1 LSPTVLGQPEGPGET
16 RGDQWVR
23 GVRTLLAVSQHA
35 SSSASQA
42 AVFGALTRT
51 IARLTVAR
59 RAAFW
64 ALQPDSTVVLVR
76 EPFGFPEEALAAL
89 AGMPGG
95 PDTEGV
101 MYDVLFGDDVWR
113 AEGAAELEAIG
124 ASSGIVVPWRTGEQ
138 RLGLLGVYESSRP
151 GGFTD
156 ADVWVAR
163 IAAIAAGLVWQER
176 QAARRGHEA
185 EQQHARKL
193 HEYAQRIAEL
203 ERVKSNVVN
212 LAAQELRS
220 PLGVIRGCLSV
231 LEQGA
236 VQGADDVWRMVPVLS
251 ANATAMSSLIDDM
264 VDTARLE
271 EGRIRLSMER
281 LDLRDLV
288 AEAAGVANLRLG
300 SRHRL
305 IVRTDDRPVVV
316 IGDRLRLANIID
328 NLVENAIKYSPEG
341 GPVHCSVEVQK
352 GAAVLRVIDRG
363 LGIADEHLPT
373 LFTRFGRIA
382 TRETSG
388 IPGTGLGLFL
398 GRELALMHGGD
409 IAVESQPGVGS
420 AFSLALPRLP
430 DELEPAASSTCPDLT
445 RFDLGD
451 MIACSAALRDIGA
464 RAASFEQ
471 AAGEMVRHLHDTLRA
486 GDAGERATALVR
498 LFRAVPMS
506 RLDPE
511 RKALARQAMGRR
523 DVDAGT
529 LCLAL
534 VGTAGERE
542 EWCDPA
548 RSQGHRVIPLP
559 AGQRWSPMLTRLVR
573 DLGLDPGRAGDPELM
588 LDMGERSCNVLH
600 VPEARDSPYVPAQEE
615 FVRPFGIRSVL
626 GFGGLLG
633 RQDLY
638 VVIVFAKAPIPRSAA
653 ALFRAIAHSVRM
665 ALQPLESDLLG
676 ASPPTG
682 LHLVA
687 DEPG

>member
-1 LSPTVLGQPEGPGET
+1 LSSTVLGQPGGHGEA

-35 SSSASQA
+35 TSSASQA
-42 AVFGALTRT
+42 VLFGALTRT

-64 ALQPDSTVVLVR
+64 ALQPDSTVVLLR
-76 EPFGFPEEALAAL
+76 DPFGFRDDALAAL
-89 AGMPGG
+89 EGMPGG
-95 PDTEGV
+95 PDTEGA

-113 AEGAAELEAIG
+113 ANGPADLEEIG

-138 RLGLLGVYESSRP
+138 RLGLLGVYDSSRP
-151 GGFTD
+151 AGFSE

-176 QAARRGHEA
+176 QSARRAHEA

-193 HEYAQRIAEL
+193 HEYAHRISEL
-203 ERVKSNVVN
+203 EQVKSNVVN

-236 VQGADDVWRMVPVLS
+236 VQDADDVWRMVPVLS
-251 ANATAMSSLIDDM
+251 ANATAMGRLLDDM
-264 VDTARLE
+264 VETARME
-271 EGRIRLSMER
+271 EGRIQLSMER

-300 SRHRL
+300 SQHRL
-305 IVRTDDRPVVV
+305 VVRTDDRPVLVV
-316 IGDRLRLANIID
+316 GDRLRLANVID
-328 NLVENAIKYSPEG
+328 NLVENAIKYSPAG
-341 GPVHCSVEVQK
+341 GPIHCSVDVQK
-352 GAAVLRVIDRG
+352 GAAVFRVIDRG
-363 LGIADEHLPT
+363 VGIADEHLPT

-398 GRELALMHGGD
+398 CRELALMHGGD

-430 DELEPAASSTCPDLT
+430 DELEPHAPSSRQDLT

-451 MIACSAALRDIGA
+451 MIACSTAMRDIGA
-464 RAASFEQ
+464 SAGSFEE
-471 AAGEMVRHLHDTLRA
+471 AAGAMVRHLYDTLRA
-486 GDAGERATALVR
+486 GESGERATALVR

-523 DVDAGT
+523 DVDAAT

-573 DLGLDPGRAGDPELM
+573 DLGLDPRRARDPELM
-588 LDMGERSCNVLH
+588 LDMGEKTCNVFH
-600 VPEARDSPYVPAQEE
+600 VLDARDSPYVPAQEE
-615 FVRPFGIRSVL
+615 FVRPFGIRSVI

-633 RQDLY
+633 REDLY
-638 VVIVFAKAPIPRSAA
+638 VVVVFAKAPISRACA
-653 ALFRAIAHSVRM
+653 ALFRAISHSARM

-676 ASPPTG
+676 ASAPTG
-682 LHLVA
+682 LRVVA
-687 DEPG
+687 DEAP

>member
-1 LSPTVLGQPEGPGET
+1 
-16 RGDQWVR
+16 
-23 GVRTLLAVSQHA
+23 
-35 SSSASQA
+35 
-42 AVFGALTRT
+42 
-51 IARLTVAR
+51 
-59 RAAFW
+59 
-64 ALQPDSTVVLVR
+64 
-76 EPFGFPEEALAAL
+76 
-89 AGMPGG
+89 
-95 PDTEGV
+95 

-113 AEGAAELEAIG
+113 ADGAAELGAIG

-138 RLGLLGVYESSRP
+138 RLGLLGVYDSSRP
-151 GGFTD
+151 AGFTD

-176 QAARRGHEA
+176 QSARRAHGA

-193 HEYAQRIAEL
+193 HEYSQRISEL
-203 ERVKSNVVN
+203 ERVKSSVVN

-236 VQGADDVWRMVPVLS
+236 VRGADDVWRMVPVLS
-251 ANATAMSSLIDDM
+251 ANARAMGTLIDDM
-264 VDTARLE
+264 VETARLE
-271 EGRIRLSMER
+271 EGRIQLSMER
-281 LDLRDLV
+281 VDLRDLV

-300 SRHRL
+300 AQHRL

-316 IGDRLRLANIID
+316 VGDRLRLTNVID
-328 NLVENAIKYSPEG
+328 NLVENAIKYSPGG
-341 GPVHCSVEVQK
+341 GPIHCSVEVQK
-352 GAAVLRVIDRG
+352 GAAVFRVIDRG
-363 LGIADEHLPT
+363 VGIADEHLPT

-398 GRELALMHGGD
+398 SRELALMHGGD

-430 DELEPAASSTCPDLT
+430 DELEPAPAHPDLT

-451 MIACSAALRDIGA
+451 MIACSSAVREIGA
-464 RAASFEQ
+464 AAASFEE
-471 AAGEMVRHLHDTLRA
+471 AAEAIVRHLHDTLRA
-486 GDAGERATALVR
+486 GDSGERAAALVR

-511 RKALARQAMGRR
+511 RKAIARQAMGRR
-523 DVDAGT
+523 EVDPGT

-534 VGTAGERE
+534 VGTAGDRE

-573 DLGLDPGRAGDPELM
+573 DLGLDPRRARDPELM
-588 LDMGERSCNVLH
+588 LDMGEKTCNVFH

-633 RQDLY
+633 REDLY
-638 VVIVFAKAPIPRSAA
+638 VVVVFARAPISRACA
-653 ALFRAIAHSVRM
+653 ALFRAISHSTRM

-676 ASPPTG
+676 ASAPTG
-682 LHLVA
+682 LRVVP
-687 DEPG
+687 DEPA

>member
-1 LSPTVLGQPEGPGET
+1 MNPTVLGQPDGPPEA

-35 SSSASQA
+35 TSSASQS
-42 AVFGALTRT
+42 AVFAALTRT

-76 EPFGFPEEALAAL
+76 DPFGFTEEALAAL
-89 AGMPGG
+89 QGMPGG

-113 AEGAAELEAIG
+113 TRGAGELEAIG

-138 RLGLLGVYESSRP
+138 RLGLLGVYDSTRP

-176 QAARRGHEA
+176 QAARRAHEA
-185 EQQHARKL
+185 EHQNARRL
-193 HEYAQRIAEL
+193 HEYAQRISEL

-212 LAAQELRS
+212 MAAQELRS

-236 VQGADDVWRMVPVLS
+236 VQSVDEVWRMVPVLS
-251 ANATAMSSLIDDM
+251 ANATAMGTLIDDM
-264 VDTARLE
+264 VETARLE
-271 EGRIRLSMER
+271 DGRVELSMER

-288 AEAAGVANLRLG
+288 AEAAGVANLRLD

-316 IGDRLRLANIID
+316 VGDRLRLANIID

-341 GPVHCSVEVQK
+341 GPVHCSVEIQK
-352 GAAVLRVIDRG
+352 GAAVFRVIDRG
-363 LGIADEHLPT
+363 IGIADEHLGT

-382 TRETSG
+382 TSETSG

-398 GRELALMHGGD
+398 CRELALMHGGD
-409 IAVESQPGVGS
+409 ITVESQPGVGS

-430 DELEPAASSTCPDLT
+430 DELEPSASVASPDLT

-451 MIACSAALRDIGA
+451 MIACSAAFRDIGA
-464 RAASFEQ
+464 RARSFEE
-471 AAGEMVRHLHDTLRA
+471 AASGMVRHLHETLI
-486 GDAGERATALVR
+486 AGETGARATALVR
-498 LFRAVPMS
+498 LFRAVPLS

-511 RKALARQAMGRR
+511 RKAVARQVMGRR
-523 DVDAGT
+523 EVEAGT
-529 LCLAL
+529 LCMAL

-573 DLGLDPGRAGDPELM
+573 DLGLDPNRVRDPELM
-588 LDMGERSCNVLH
+588 LDIGEKTCNVFH

-638 VVIVFAKAPIPRSAA
+638 AVIIFAKAPIPRASA
-653 ALFRAIAHSVRM
+653 ALFR
-665 ALQPLESDLLG
+665 
-676 ASPPTG
+676 
-682 LHLVA
+682 
-687 DEPG
+687 

>member
-1 LSPTVLGQPEGPGET
+1 LSPTVLGQPDGPGEA

-76 EPFGFPEEALAAL
+76 EPFGFPETALAAL

-113 AEGAAELEAIG
+113 AGGAAELEAIG

-176 QAARRGHEA
+176 QAARRAHEA
-185 EQQHARKL
+185 EQQHARRL
-193 HEYAQRIAEL
+193 HEHAQRIAEL

-305 IVRTDDRPVVV
+305 IVRTHDRPVVV
-316 IGDRLRLANIID
+316 AGDRLRLANIID
-328 NLVENAIKYSPEG
+328 NLVENAIKYSPDG
-341 GPVHCSVEVQK
+341 GPIHCSVEVQK

-398 GRELALMHGGD
+398 SRELALMHGGD
-409 IAVESQPGVGS
+409 IAVESRPGVGS

-430 DELEPAASSTCPDLT
+430 DELEPDASSACPDLT

-451 MIACSAALRDIGA
+451 MIACGAALRDIGA

-471 AAGEMVRHLHDTLRA
+471 AAGEMVRHLYDTLRA
-486 GDAGERATALVR
+486 GEAGARATALVR
-498 LFRAVPMS
+498 MFRAVPMS

-523 DVDAGT
+523 EVDAGT

-573 DLGLDPGRAGDPELM
+573 DLGLDPQHARDPELM

-638 VVIVFAKAPIPRSAA
+638 VVIVFARAPIPRSAA
-653 ALFRAIAHSVRM
+653 ALFRAIAHSARM

-682 LHLVA
+682 LHVLA
-687 DEPG
+687 EEPA